1 MLLGVL
7 PPDWL
12 PKLLF
17 VCFLACIVASQFVSE
32 RTATYTQPL
41 TLLAYVPGYS
51 SIASALP
58 SWSDTCQCW
67 HQCCQ

>member
-41 TLLAYVPGYS
+41 TLLAYVQR
-51 SIASALP
+51 LP
-58 SWSDTCQCW
+58 VPFHCFKLE
-67 HQCCQ
+67 